1 MKKISL
7 LIFINEGFEVRE
19 FILIKLNENLLKIHI
34 ND

>member
-19 FILIKLNENLLKIHI
+19 FILIKLNENLLKIYI

>member
-1 MKKISL
+1 MKIISL

-19 FILIKLNENLLKIHI
+19 FILIKLNENLLKIYI

>member
-7 LIFINEGFEVRE
+7 LIFIKEGFEVRE
-19 FILIKLNENLLKIHI
+19 YRIINLNENLLKIHI

>member
-19 FILIKLNENLLKIHI
+19 FILIKLNENLLKIPI
-34 ND
+34 NN